1 MRRMLVG
8 LVLWAA
14 LCLQFDCAAAQDT
27 GVQQPVDGPLMG
39 SEATALPAA
48 DQVSNSSAEDGDGYS
63 ILVIGDA
70 LAGGLGAGMTRMVQE
85 LPSFE
90 ILNRFNESSGLA
102 RREVYDWSAALGKI
116 VATKPVKAVV
126 VLVGVND
133 RQEIRDGS
141 VRYPF
146 KSPQWVKG
154 YEANVDQLITA
165 IKASQAE
172 IFWVSV
178 PPMADAGFDADMRY
192 LSDIHK
198 ARVAAHKG
206 HYIDVRPFFQ
216 TADGA
221 FVERGPDDTGVERKL
236 RDSDGVRFMKSGN
249 NRFGQ
254 VVLEGIRAQIKNLVP
269 PQPAIA
275 AAPEAVVANDPP
287 AAGQGVTIVA
297 EPPSFGQSGLD
308 GESLTFRA
316 DSLKA
321 PALPQVSV
329 AQRTAGQN
337 VVAAPSMQISAIAGS
352 AAEKFLTDGVVGTVP
367 AGRFDDYAVPAAA
380 P

>member
-1 MRRMLVG
+1 MRRLLISIIVVMG
-8 LVLWAA
+8 LW
-14 LCLQFDCAAAQDT
+14 LQFDFAAAQEPAVQAPADT
-27 GVQQPVDGPLMG
+27 PLMG
-39 SEATALPAA
+39 SEASPAPATDDGLSANA
-48 DQVSNSSAEDGDGYS
+48 DDADGYR

-154 YEANVDQLITA
+154 YEANVDELIAA
-165 IKASQAE
+165 IKASRAK
-172 IFWVSV
+172 IFWISV
-178 PPMADAGFDADMRY
+178 PPMADVGFDADMRY
-192 LSDIHK
+192 VSDIHK
-198 ARVAAHKG
+198 ARVVAQKG
-206 HYIDVRPFFQ
+206 NYIDVRPFFQ
-216 TADGA
+216 TSDGA
-221 FVERGPDDTGVERKL
+221 FVERGLDDTGVERKL
-236 RDSDGVRFMKSGN
+236 RDSDGIKFMKSGN

-254 VVLEGIRAQIKNLVP
+254 VVLEAIKAQNENLVP

-275 AAPEAVVANDPP
+275 AAPAKVVAIDPAL
-287 AAGQGVTIVA
+287 AASGVTIVA

-321 PALPQVSV
+321 PAPPQVSI

-337 VVAAPSMQISAIAGS
+337 VIAAPSLQISAIAGS
-352 AAEKFLTDGVVGTVP
+352 AAEKFLTEGVVGSIP